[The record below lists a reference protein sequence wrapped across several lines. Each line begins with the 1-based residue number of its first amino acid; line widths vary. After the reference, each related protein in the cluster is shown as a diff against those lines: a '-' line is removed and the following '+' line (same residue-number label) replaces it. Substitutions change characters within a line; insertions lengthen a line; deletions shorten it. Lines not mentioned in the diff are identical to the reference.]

1 MIALSQVNAALRRQN
16 RKNYLLLVLCNFI
29 SVLLITAYVT
39 MMRSPTV
46 LQVLPEGGDSRKQVM
61 MIFVLA
67 VIGCGVFT
75 TYAASLFF
83 RSKARETGIFLA
95 LGATRQTLSRQM
107 FRELAQLGI
116 GSCALGAL
124 LGTPLAWLLWQG
136 FRLLLVDS
144 QEMAFA
150 FDPQACLFALA
161 FSLFTLAM
169 LFWLG
174 RRSLRRTNIIDIV
187 NEARRSEPIRDVKRW
202 YGPVGILLLAIGGLL
217 GYQAP
222 SFFILQL
229 QWYPPEG
236 FTAIFYL
243 PALVGL
249 YMILL
254 HTVVNGWHQ
263 GKNRYKHLISTS
275 MMRFQGRQTVRNML
289 VITVLLAGA
298 YFASFYTPM
307 LSAGNTLQVER
318 RPYDYAYHYRADQ
331 ELPGQGEVEQL
342 AEEYGVTITGWK
354 QQPMAVLAVDGE
366 EHVEKEGP
374 MGATWEAVYREQL
387 HGDTFLSES
396 AYRTLTGQDIQ
407 LEPGTVVGVF
417 DDEGSSNGMMG
428 NEISLVTNMV
438 TGAQLEVTPVEP
450 VLCYDLLF
458 GCRVLDDGDYA
469 NITQGLTPQWQEQ
482 QVFFNVEDVDGTYD
496 FAKALFNAIVDRS
509 GPEVEVGDYYDPVEK
524 AQAEAAGEPYA
535 YAPQFVEEH
544 GMEPIRYDQRDSSAF
559 RVHWKYMPSFR
570 VLDRADFVTT
580 MAVFLMLFLFIA
592 IVCFAAV
599 LVIGYTRCLT
609 IALNNRQVFE
619 DLRRL
624 GATPHYLYQVVRGQV
639 SRVFFVP
646 GLTGTTLIY
655 AFYMLILYFNGDPLG
670 FSAGELAGMGNCLL
684 LVAALSLLLYGFYRF
699 TLGHVCRMVG
709 VDPASRKRDGRRLA
723 AGK

>member
-1 MIALSQVNAALRRQN
+1 
-16 RKNYLLLVLCNFI
+16 
-29 SVLLITAYVT
+29 
-39 MMRSPTV
+39 
-46 LQVLPEGGDSRKQVM
+46 
-61 MIFVLA
+61 
-67 VIGCGVFT
+67 
-75 TYAASLFF
+75 
-83 RSKARETGIFLA
+83 
-95 LGATRQTLSRQM
+95 
-107 FRELAQLGI
+107 
-116 GSCALGAL
+116 
-124 LGTPLAWLLWQG
+124 
-136 FRLLLVDS
+136 
-144 QEMAFA
+144 
-150 FDPQACLFALA
+150 
-161 FSLFTLAM
+161 
-169 LFWLG
+169 
-174 RRSLRRTNIIDIV
+174 
-187 NEARRSEPIRDVKRW
+187 
-202 YGPVGILLLAIGGLL
+202 
-217 GYQAP
+217 
-222 SFFILQL
+222 
-229 QWYPPEG
+229 
-236 FTAIFYL
+236 
-243 PALVGL
+243 
-249 YMILL
+249 MILL

-509 GPEVEVGDYYDPVEK
+509 GPEVEVGDYYDLVEK

-535 YAPQFVEEH
+535 YDPQFVEEH

-559 RVHWKYMPSFR
+559 RVHWKIHALFPGAGPGGFRHHHGSLPHAVFVHCHR
-570 VLDRADFVTT
+570 VLCGSAGHRLHPLPDHSAEQPAGLRRPAAAGRHAPLPVSGGAGAGLPGVFCPRPDRDHA
-580 MAVFLMLFLFIA
+580 
-592 IVCFAAV
+592 
-599 LVIGYTRCLT
+599 
-609 IALNNRQVFE
+609 
-619 DLRRL
+619 DLRF
-624 GATPHYLYQVVRGQV
+624 LYAHSVFQWG
-639 SRVFFVP
+639 SPRV
-646 GLTGTTLIY
+646 L
-655 AFYMLILYFNGDPLG
+655 
-670 FSAGELAGMGNCLL
+670 
-684 LVAALSLLLYGFYRF
+684 R
-699 TLGHVCRMVG
+699 
-709 VDPASRKRDGRRLA
+709 PANWPAWGIACCWWRH
-723 AGK
+723 